1 MAAGTP
7 WVLRGAPRVLS
18 GNSEIFQN
26 LDELDKHSQIMS
38 NYVELCRTLS
48 NCRISSNS
56 SNFVELCRTCRT
68 LLNYV
73 ELCQF
78 GRILKIFVKFSLFF
92 LSLSDCQTSQNFV
105 EFFKSYS
112 SIDYDFGGS

>member
-56 SNFVELCRTCRT
+56 SNFVELCRTLSNFVVWSNFVELVELCRT
-68 LLNYV
+68 L
-73 ELCQF
+73 
-78 GRILKIFVKFSLFF
+78 S
-92 LSLSDCQTSQNFV
+92 NFV
-105 EFFKSYS
+105 ESGC
-112 SIDYDFGGS
+112 GGGPLHLPQPVQAKNIFATSVFL